1 MFTPYWIAFAPA
13 RKPYRIAL
21 LFTHKNGDLGAIS
34 VTKRSCAEPISRVES
49 HISDSDTVF
58 ILYRVG
64 SDSFSSLSDNKEVNY
79 CLLKKT
85 SELV

>member
-1 MFTPYWIAFAPA
+1 MFTLYQIAFSPA
-13 RKPYRIAL
+13 RKIYRIGL
-21 LFTHKNGDLGAIS
+21 LFTHKNGDFGGIS
-34 VTKRSCAEPISRVES
+34 VTDCPTPISRVES

-64 SDSFSSLSDNKEVNY
+64 SDSFSSLSANKEVNY